1 MEPEGL
7 DDPALLAEIE
17 AEFAEL
23 TAEIQRISAM
33 PSSAAPRKSQLLEGL
48 RASWRERL
56 AARTGDRPEWRKKL
70 DDTIGDAVERLL
82 EDGIV
87 ENPDGSLAFALRG
100 DTLKNEGGP
109 LLRGLMDGLSNMLSE
124 RFPAP
129 KPATPDEPP
138 ANPLQSLLGGLG
150 HMLAGALKNVVAQVG
165 AQPGAQAGA
174 QPGGPI
180 TTEVPTSGG
189 NVKIVVTPPAETK
202 SDELARSGEAID
214 VGAVDFQ
221 GEHQVSA
228 SFEIDTRGS
237 NPDSPSTSGSAST
250 PPNPGNATSNA
261 FFQQLM
267 AGLGQAVR
275 QAIAP
280 AQPSPVPTPST
291 QAAPVDGLPTSDPT
305 QAAAPTPPPAS
316 ASPFAGLSQL
326 FVQAIQKAFTPPA
339 PGSTPPAQAPAAET
353 PAAETPAPSSETP
366 PGESPPAPP
375 AESKASPA
383 DATSPEEDPI
393 GDPAAFTVRIP
404 QVNAEHPPSKD
415 QPIPSL
421 NVDLAGLLKSILGNI
436 KPPK

>member
-1 MEPEGL
+1 MNETPMEPEGL

-70 DDTIGDAVERLL
+70 DDTIGEAVERLL

-87 ENPDGSLAFALRG
+87 ENADGSLAFALRG

-109 LLRGLMDGLSNMLSE
+109 LLRGLMDGLSNMLAE

-165 AQPGAQAGA
+165 T
-174 QPGGPI
+174 QPGGAPGGPV

-189 NVKIVVTPPAETK
+189 NVKIVVKPPAESK
-202 SDELARSGEAID
+202 GDELARSGEAID

-228 SFEIDTRGS
+228 SFEVDTRGS
-237 NPDSPSTSGSAST
+237 NPDAST
-250 PPNPGNATSNA
+250 TGSTAPSNPVSATSNA

-280 AQPSPVPTPST
+280 AQP
-291 QAAPVDGLPTSDPT
+291 APVNPPPAQASPPGVSSDGPSATNPP
-305 QAAAPTPPPAS
+305 QAAAPPTPPPA
-316 ASPFAGLSQL
+316 AAPPSPFAGLSQL
-326 FVQAIQKAFTPPA
+326 FVQAIQKAFTAPA
-339 PGSTPPAQAPAAET
+339 PGSTPAAQT
-353 PAAETPAPSSETP
+353 PAADAPAPTAET
-366 PGESPPAPP
+366 PGESPPTPVP
-375 AESKASPA
+375 ESKATPA
-383 DATSPEEDPI
+383 DPSPEEDPI
-393 GDPAAFTVRIP
+393 GDPAAFTVKIP
-404 QVNAEHPPSKD
+404 QVNAEHPTSKD

-421 NVDLAGLLKSILGNI
+421 NVDLAGLLRSILGNV